1 MVVPNKAEEKL
12 DIPDQP
18 NQTLGFPDKPKF
30 KVQPPTTAGTVSTQ
44 SLVNP
49 LTASRTA
56 NSHRRLSQ
64 LGLASLRRD
73 TLTTATEES
82 AEDTRKRL
90 HAEQQKLTATL
101 DGLMKENEALKI
113 AADKAIQHKGKFSAK
128 AMLDVAEKT
137 GGAGGSKLAPSGGK
151 KSAEELLKRQIEMV
165 NIRIDDLRLKLDET
179 LEALHHAETENA
191 NLESDNALLKEE
203 LEYWQD
209 QEAETWEIL
218 EKLEKVVEEGKSKIN
233 LFRRTSSAQTFYDKV
248 ARLDED
254 LMMVH
259 SEILHCRAVLL
270 GNSLVQCC

>member
-1 MVVPNKAEEKL
+1 MA
-12 DIPDQP
+12 
-18 NQTLGFPDKPKF
+18 
-30 KVQPPTTAGTVSTQ
+30 A
-44 SLVNP
+44 
-49 LTASRTA
+49 
-56 NSHRRLSQ
+56 
-64 LGLASLRRD
+64 
-73 TLTTATEES
+73 EES
-82 AEDTRKRL
+82 ADDVRKRL
-90 HAEQQKLTATL
+90 HSEKTKLMATL

-137 GGAGGSKLAPSGGK
+137 GAGGSKLAPSGGK

-179 LEALHHAETENA
+179 LEALHHAETDNAQLETENA
-191 NLESDNALLKEE
+191 FLKEE

-218 EKLEKVVEEGKSKIN
+218 EKLEKVVEEGKSKVN

-270 GNSLVQCC
+270 GGWIDPPLLSSSLISSSLVSYRLV